1 MKNKLTLAL
10 LVLLTAFASCS
21 FRSSSFENNDKD
33 QLLLELISFVL
44 EKWHFSPET
53 INDEFSEKVF
63 EDFIDDLDPLK
74 RIFLAS
80 DIKDFEVYR
89 YQIDDEIKNV
99 NLDFFNLVYERY
111 MSRLKESQGIY
122 KGVLAQPFDF
132 SIQESVVVDYDQLQA
147 PTSTSELKERWRKQL
162 KYSALSS
169 YFAKWETQQEALKED
184 PNFEPKTSATLE
196 EESRTQLSTTLD
208 DNYAFYFN
216 DLERKDWFVQYL
228 NSIVE
233 TYDPHTYYFA
243 PEDKEKFDIDMS
255 GKYEGIGARLSK
267 RRDQTKIVEIISGGP
282 VWRAKSLEVGDEIL
296 MVGQEGEAEPVNIV
310 GMRLDD
316 AIKLIKGAKGTKVYL
331 HVKRVNGKKEVVEI
345 TRDAIELEET
355 YAKSAKVV
363 KEGVSYGII
372 HLPKFYV
379 NFTDYDTR
387 NAATDIAKEI
397 EELKNDGIEG
407 LVLDLRNNG
416 GGSLQTVVDIA
427 GLFIKEGPVVQVK
440 NSDQQID
447 VFMDEDPKI
456 QWDGPLVLLVNELS
470 ASASEILAAALQDYK
485 RAVVIGS
492 QRTFGKGTV
501 QNMIPFDRMVRNSD
515 LGSLG
520 ALKITTQKYYRVNGG
535 STQLKG
541 VNSDVVVPDRYSY
554 LEIGE
559 REQDY
564 PMPWD
569 KIASADFQPWNG
581 YMDLEKTIE
590 RSNKRMKD
598 NNYLKLIDEN
608 ARWIKDQQDRS
619 ESTLFFEEYQQL
631 IAEADRKAEYFE
643 SINDFDS
650 KLTFESLDYED
661 ELFTQDETLRE
672 KRNRWHESLAKDI
685 YVDEALNVLK
695 DLKFKFTNPKKMI
708 GSLKQTD

>member
-1 MKNKLTLAL
+1 
-10 LVLLTAFASCS
+10 
-21 FRSSSFENNDKD
+21 
-33 QLLLELISFVL
+33 
-44 EKWHFSPET
+44 
-53 INDEFSEKVF
+53 
-63 EDFIDDLDPLK
+63 
-74 RIFLAS
+74 
-80 DIKDFEVYR
+80 
-89 YQIDDEIKNV
+89 
-99 NLDFFNLVYERY
+99 
-111 MSRLKESQGIY
+111 
-122 KGVLAQPFDF
+122 
-132 SIQESVVVDYDQLQA
+132 
-147 PTSTSELKERWRKQL
+147 
-162 KYSALSS
+162 
-169 YFAKWETQQEALKED
+169 
-184 PNFEPKTSATLE
+184 
-196 EESRTQLSTTLD
+196 
-208 DNYAFYFN
+208 
-216 DLERKDWFVQYL
+216 
-228 NSIVE
+228 
-233 TYDPHTYYFA
+233 
-243 PEDKEKFDIDMS
+243 
-255 GKYEGIGARLSK
+255 
-267 RRDQTKIVEIISGGP
+267 
-282 VWRAKSLEVGDEIL
+282 
-296 MVGQEGEAEPVNIV
+296 
-310 GMRLDD
+310 
-316 AIKLIKGAKGTKVYL
+316 
-331 HVKRVNGKKEVVEI
+331 
-345 TRDAIELEET
+345 
-355 YAKSAKVV
+355 
-363 KEGVSYGII
+363 
-372 HLPKFYV
+372 
-379 NFTDYDTR
+379 
-387 NAATDIAKEI
+387 
-397 EELKNDGIEG
+397 
-407 LVLDLRNNG
+407 
-416 GGSLQTVVDIA
+416 
-427 GLFIKEGPVVQVK
+427 
-440 NSDQQID
+440 
-447 VFMDEDPKI
+447 MDEDPKI

-619 ESTLFFEEYQQL
+619 ESTLSFEEYQQL

>member
-33 QLLLELISFVL
+33 KLLLELISFVL
-44 EKWHFSPET
+44 DKWHFSPET
-53 INDEFSEKVF
+53 INDEFSEKVY

-74 RIFLAS
+74 RVFLAS
-80 DIKDFEVYR
+80 DLNDFEVYR
-89 YQIDDEIKNV
+89 YQIDDELKNV
-99 NLDFFNLVYERY
+99 NLDFFNLVYQRY
-111 MSRLKESQGIY
+111 MKRLEESQLIY
-122 KGVLAQPFDF
+122 KEVLATPFDF
-132 SIQESVVVDYDQLQA
+132 TIEESVMVDYDQLEA
-147 PTSTSELKERWRKQL
+147 ASSKAELKERWRKQL
-162 KYSALSS
+162 KYSALSN
-169 YFAKWETQQEALKED
+169 YFAKWESQQEDLKED
-184 PNFEPKTSATLE
+184 AELKSEAELE
-196 EESRTQLSTTLD
+196 EDSREQLSATLD
-208 DNYAFYFN
+208 DNYSFYFD

-233 TYDPHTYYFA
+233 TYDPHTFYFA

-296 MVGQEGEAEPVNIV
+296 MVGQESEEPVNIV

-355 YAKSAKVV
+355 YAKSAKVE
-363 KEGVSYGII
+363 KDGVQYGII

-379 NFTDYDTR
+379 NFTDYNTR

-397 EELKNDGIEG
+397 EELKKDGVEG

-440 NSDQQID
+440 NSEYEID
-447 VFMDEDPKI
+447 VFEDEDPKI

-485 RAVVIGS
+485 RAVIIGS
-492 QRTFGKGTV
+492 SQTFGKGTV
-501 QNMIPFDRMVRNSD
+501 QNMIPFDRLVRNSEY
-515 LGSLG
+515 GSLG

-559 REQDY
+559 RDQEFA
-564 PMPWD
+564 MPWD
-569 KIASADFQPWNG
+569 KIASADFKAWNG
-581 YMDLEKTIE
+581 YMDLEKTID
-590 RSNKRMKD
+590 RSKKRMKD

-608 ARWIKDQQDRS
+608 AKWIKDQQDRS
-619 ESTLFFEEYQQL
+619 ESTLSFEGYKKMIED
-631 IAEADRKAEYFE
+631 ADKKAEYFE
-643 SINDFDS
+643 SINEFDS
-650 KLTFESLDYED
+650 HLTFESLQYED
-661 ELFTQDETLRE
+661 QLFTKDETLRE
-672 KRNRWHESLAKDI
+672 NRNRWHESLAKDI

-708 GSLKQTD
+708 GALNKRD